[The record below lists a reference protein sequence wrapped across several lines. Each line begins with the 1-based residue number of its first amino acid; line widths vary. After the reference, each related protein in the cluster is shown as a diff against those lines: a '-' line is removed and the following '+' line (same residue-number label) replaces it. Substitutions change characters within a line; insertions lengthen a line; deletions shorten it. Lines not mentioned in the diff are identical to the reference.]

1 MNIAAAGTVECR
13 VIMELQIGH
22 KTQRRVVLG
31 PGDVVPAVIDCTGE
45 TAVLTRC
52 TVAKCAMWTGEEPVD
67 VVLVG
72 KSSARDGYRL
82 VVNDDK
88 RAVMAFGDGEGLNCR
103 QEKNETR
110 SLKLGIVL
118 K

>member
-1 MNIAAAGTVECR
+1 
-13 VIMELQIGH
+13 MELQIGH

-31 PGDVVPAVIDCTGE
+31 PGDVVAAVTDCTGGA
-45 TAVLTRC
+45 AVLTRC
-52 TVAKCAMWTGEEPVD
+52 TVAKCARWTGEEPVD

-110 SLKLGIVL
+110 SLKLGIVM

>member
-1 MNIAAAGTVECR
+1 
-13 VIMELQIGH
+13 MEFQIGH

-31 PGDVVPAVIDCTGE
+31 PGDVVASVNDRTGG
-45 TAVLTRC
+45 AACLTRC
-52 TVAKCAMWTGEEPVD
+52 TVAKFAFNTSARLTGEEPVD
-67 VVLVG
+67 VVPVV

-88 RAVMAFGDGEGLNCR
+88 RAVMAFGDGEQLNCR
-103 QEKNETR
+103 QEKHGTR
-110 SLKLGIVL
+110 SLNLGIVL

>member
-1 MNIAAAGTVECR
+1 M
-13 VIMELQIGH
+13 
-22 KTQRRVVLG
+22 
-31 PGDVVPAVIDCTGE
+31 
-45 TAVLTRC
+45 TRC
-52 TVAKCAMWTGEEPVD
+52 TVAKCARWTGEEPVD

-110 SLKLGIVL
+110 SLKLGIVM

>member
-1 MNIAAAGTVECR
+1 
-13 VIMELQIGH
+13 MELQIGH

-31 PGDVVPAVIDCTGE
+31 PGDVVAAVTDCTGG
-45 TAVLTRC
+45 AAFLTRC
-52 TVAKCAMWTGEEPVD
+52 TVAKCARWTGEEPVD
-67 VVLVG
+67 VVPHE

-88 RAVMAFGDGEGLNCR
+88 SAVMAFGDGEGLNCS
-103 QEKNETR
+103 QEKKETR
-110 SLKLGIVL
+110 FLKLGIVM